1 MDMLN
6 RLFKKNI
13 EDFKAKDL
21 MTKAVITAVPQDNLL
36 IVQNL
41 MSRYRIKNI
50 VIVENKNK
58 RYPVGIVTIKDI
70 IKFLISDQTDRELHE
85 IPVDEAMTKSLITTN
100 KNNSVV
106 DCAGILHDHGSTI
119 SSLIVVEED
128 YWEQSELPLNK
139 KTQLSGIITSTDF
152 ARFFSE
158 NCRGLASVKDYM
170 SKSVFTISINEK
182 VSRAAELMAEKNIS
196 RLVVIAA
203 NHHSDDLLGILT
215 ETDISRVT
223 LAMKS
228 KTLRTVYEYLQIV
241 FSSSKRNNQDS
252 FHEPSLIRI
261 RDIFTPNLH
270 VIYEDADLAEAA
282 KIMIRQGIRGIPVI
296 EPPSGGGKSKNRPV
310 GIISK
315 IDLIKALRDL
325 K

>member
-1 MDMLN
+1 MLN
-6 RLFKKNI
+6 RLFKKNMQ
-13 EDFKAKDL
+13 DFTAKDL
-21 MTKAVITAVPQDNLL
+21 MTKAVITGVPQDNLL

-41 MSRYRIKNI
+41 MSRYRIKKI
-50 VIVENKNK
+50 VVVDNENKQ
-58 RYPVGIVTIKDI
+58 YPVGIVTIKDI
-70 IKFLISDQTDRELHE
+70 IKFLVSDQTDRELHE
-85 IPVDEAMTKSLITTN
+85 IPVYEAMTKRLTMTY
-100 KNNSVV
+100 KNDSVI
-106 DCAGILHDHGSTI
+106 DCAEILLDNDTAI
-119 SSLIVVEED
+119 SSVIVVEGDSLEKSD
-128 YWEQSELPLNK
+128 LIPNRK
-139 KTQLSGIITSTDF
+139 IQLSGILTSTDF

-170 SKSVFTISINEK
+170 SYSIFTISINEE
-182 VSRAAELMAEKNIS
+182 VSRAVELMVEKGIS
-196 RLVVIAA
+196 QLLVTAT
-203 NHHSDDLLGILT
+203 NNHSDDLLGILT

-228 KTLRTVYEYLQIV
+228 KTLRSVYEYLQII

-296 EPPSGGGKSKNRPV
+296 EPPSGGGKTKNRPV

>member
-1 MDMLN
+1 MLN

-13 EDFKAKDL
+13 QDFTAKDL

-36 IVQNL
+36 KVQNL
-41 MSRYRIKNI
+41 MSRYRIKKI
-50 VIVENKNK
+50 VIVDNENKQ
-58 RYPVGIVTIKDI
+58 YPVGIVTIKDI
-70 IKFLISDQTDRELHE
+70 IKFLVSDQTDRELHE
-85 IPVDEAMTKSLITTN
+85 IPVYEAMTKRLTMTH
-100 KNNSVV
+100 KNDSVI
-106 DCAGILHDHGSTI
+106 DCAEILLDNDTAI
-119 SSLIVVEED
+119 SSVIVVEGDSLEKSD
-128 YWEQSELPLNK
+128 LIPNRK
-139 KTQLSGIITSTDF
+139 IQLSGILTSTDF

-170 SKSVFTISINEK
+170 SYSVFTISINEEA
-182 VSRAAELMAEKNIS
+182 SRAVELMVEKNIS
-196 RLVVIAA
+196 QLLVTAT
-203 NHHSDDLLGILT
+203 NNHSDDLLGILT

-228 KTLRTVYEYLQIV
+228 KTLRSVYEYLQII
-241 FSSSKRNNQDS
+241 FPSSKRNNQDS

-296 EPPSGGGKSKNRPV
+296 EPPSGDGKSKNRPV

>member
-1 MDMLN
+1 MQ
-6 RLFKKNI
+6 
-13 EDFKAKDL
+13 DFTAKDL

-41 MSRYRIKNI
+41 MSRYRIKKI
-50 VIVENKNK
+50 VIVDNENKQ
-58 RYPVGIVTIKDI
+58 YPIGIVTIKDI
-70 IKFLISDQTDRELHE
+70 IKFLVSDQTDRELYE
-85 IPVDEAMTKSLITTN
+85 ISVYEAMTKRLTMTH
-100 KNNSVV
+100 KNDSVI
-106 DCAGILHDHGSTI
+106 DCAEILLDNDTAI
-119 SSLIVVEED
+119 SSVIVVEGDSLEKSD
-128 YWEQSELPLNK
+128 LIPNRK
-139 KTQLSGIITSTDF
+139 IQLSGILTSTDF

-158 NCRGLASVKDYM
+158 NCRGFASVKDYM
-170 SKSVFTISINEK
+170 SYSVFTISINEE
-182 VSRAAELMAEKNIS
+182 VSRAVELMVEKSIS
-196 RLVVIAA
+196 QLLVTAT
-203 NHHSDDLLGILT
+203 NNHSDDLLGILT

-228 KTLRTVYEYLQIV
+228 KTLRSVYEYLQII

-261 RDIFTPNLH
+261 RDIFTPNFH

-296 EPPSGGGKSKNRPV
+296 EPPSGGGKTKNRPV

>member
-1 MDMLN
+1 MNMLN

-41 MSRYRIKNI
+41 MSRYRIKKI
-50 VIVENKNK
+50 VIVDNKNK
-58 RYPVGIVTIKDI
+58 RYPLGIVTIKDI

-85 IPVDEAMTKSLITTN
+85 ISVDEAMTKSLTTTN

-139 KTQLSGIITSTDF
+139 KMKLSGIITSTDF

-170 SKSVFTISINEK
+170 SKSVFTISINEE

-203 NHHSDDLLGILT
+203 NNHSDGLLGILT
-215 ETDISRVT
+215 ETDISRVI
-223 LAMKS
+223 LAIRS
-228 KTLRTVYEYLQIV
+228 KTLRSVYEYLQII
-241 FSSSKRNNQDS
+241 FSSSKRNNQDR
-252 FHEPSLIRI
+252 FLEPTLIRI
-261 RDIFTPNLH
+261 RDIFTPNPH
-270 VIYEDADLAEAA
+270 VIYEDADLAEAT
-282 KIMIRQGIRGIPVI
+282 KIMVRQGISGLPVI
-296 EPPSGGGKSKNRPV
+296 EPPLEEEKTKKRPM

-325 K
+325 R

>member
-1 MDMLN
+1 MLN

-13 EDFKAKDL
+13 QDFTAKDL

-41 MSRYRIKNI
+41 MSRYRIKKI
-50 VIVENKNK
+50 VIVDNENKQ
-58 RYPVGIVTIKDI
+58 YPIGIVTIKDI
-70 IKFLISDQTDRELHE
+70 IKFLVSDQTDRELHE
-85 IPVDEAMTKSLITTN
+85 IPVYEAMTKRLTMTY
-100 KNNSVV
+100 KNDSVI
-106 DCAGILHDHGSTI
+106 DCAEILLDNDTAI
-119 SSLIVVEED
+119 SSVIVVEGDSLEKSD
-128 YWEQSELPLNK
+128 LIPNRK
-139 KTQLSGIITSTDF
+139 IQLSGILTSTDF

-170 SKSVFTISINEK
+170 SYSIFTISINEE
-182 VSRAAELMAEKNIS
+182 VSRAVELMVEKSIS
-196 RLVVIAA
+196 QLLVTAT
-203 NHHSDDLLGILT
+203 NNHSDDLLGILT

-228 KTLRTVYEYLQIV
+228 KTLRSVYEYLQII

-252 FHEPSLIRI
+252 FHGPSLIRI

-296 EPPSGGGKSKNRPV
+296 EPPSGGGKTKNRPV

>member
-1 MDMLN
+1 MLN
-6 RLFKKNI
+6 RLFKKNMQ
-13 EDFKAKDL
+13 DFTAKDL

-41 MSRYRIKNI
+41 MSRYRIKKI
-50 VIVENKNK
+50 VIVNNENKQ
-58 RYPVGIVTIKDI
+58 YPVGIVTIKDI
-70 IKFLISDQTDRELHE
+70 IKFLVSDQTDRELHE
-85 IPVDEAMTKSLITTN
+85 IPVYEAMTKRLTMTH
-100 KNNSVV
+100 KNDSVI
-106 DCAGILHDHGSTI
+106 DCAEILLDNDTAI
-119 SSLIVVEED
+119 SSVIVVEGDSLEKSD
-128 YWEQSELPLNK
+128 LIPNRK
-139 KTQLSGIITSTDF
+139 IQLSGILTSTDF

-158 NCRGLASVKDYM
+158 NCRGFASVKDYM
-170 SKSVFTISINEK
+170 SYSVFTISINEE
-182 VSRAAELMAEKNIS
+182 VSRAVELMVEKSIS
-196 RLVVIAA
+196 QLLVTAT
-203 NHHSDDLLGILT
+203 NNHSDDLLGILT

-228 KTLRTVYEYLQIV
+228 KTLRSVYEYLQII

-296 EPPSGGGKSKNRPV
+296 EPPSGGGKTKNRPV

>member
-1 MDMLN
+1 MLN

-13 EDFKAKDL
+13 QDFTAKDL

-41 MSRYRIKNI
+41 MSRFRIKKI
-50 VIVENKNK
+50 VVVDNENKQ
-58 RYPVGIVTIKDI
+58 YPIGIVTIKDI
-70 IKFLISDQTDRELHE
+70 IKFLVSDQTDRELHE
-85 IPVDEAMTKSLITTN
+85 IPVYEAMTKRLTMTY
-100 KNNSVV
+100 KNDSVI
-106 DCAGILHDHGSTI
+106 DCAEILLDNDTAI
-119 SSLIVVEED
+119 SSVIVVEGDSLEKSD
-128 YWEQSELPLNK
+128 LIPNRK
-139 KTQLSGIITSTDF
+139 IQLSGILTSTDF

-170 SKSVFTISINEK
+170 SYSIFTISINEE
-182 VSRAAELMAEKNIS
+182 VSRAVELMVEKSIS
-196 RLVVIAA
+196 QLLVTAT
-203 NHHSDDLLGILT
+203 NNHSDDLLGILT

-223 LAMKS
+223 LSMKS
-228 KTLRTVYEYLQIV
+228 KTLRSVYEYLQII

-252 FHEPSLIRI
+252 FHGPSLIRI

-296 EPPSGGGKSKNRPV
+296 EPPSGGGKTKNRPV